1 MKSLMLRYLP
11 YLNYQTLMV
20 ILVLLVLAAMVL
32 AGGAP
37 ECTSAASCSP

>member
-37 ECTSAASCSP
+37 ECTGAVSCH

>member
-11 YLNYQTLMV
+11 YLTYQTLMV
-20 ILVLLVLAAMVL
+20 ILVLLVLVAMAL

-37 ECTSAASCSP
+37 ECTSAVVCH